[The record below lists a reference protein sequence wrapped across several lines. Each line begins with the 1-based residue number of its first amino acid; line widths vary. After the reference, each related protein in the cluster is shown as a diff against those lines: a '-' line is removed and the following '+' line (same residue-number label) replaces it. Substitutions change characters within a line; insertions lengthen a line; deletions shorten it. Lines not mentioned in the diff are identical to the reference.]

1 MRKNEYFS
9 SFGGNVL
16 SDEEALDADV
26 ADHGDEI
33 SDDDDGVYSREQ
45 NITTQSR
52 SGTDHDYNKDFDG
65 YYNMCSASSSPP
77 ESPSASLL
85 STTPKTSNKETAGS
99 WPQTYR

>member
-1 MRKNEYFS
+1 MRKNVYFS

-26 ADHGDEI
+26 ADNEDQI

-52 SGTDHDYNKDFDG
+52 SGIDHGYNKDFDG
-65 YYNMCSASSSPP
+65 SYNLCGASSSPR

-85 STTPKTSNKETAGS
+85 STTPNTNSKETVGS
-99 WPQTYR
+99 WPQSYR